1 MQARA
6 GAPDIDPAP
15 AGRHDLPVLRQEIGN
30 QAMKRPVVGVIGT
43 AYRVEDRFATQL
55 VGERNLRAVAEVAGA
70 LPLMFAGTPDITDIG
85 ALLDA
90 VDGVVLT
97 GARAN
102 VHPTH
107 FRAEADARHEPY
119 DLHRD
124 DLALALSEVCV
135 ARGIPLFGICRGLQ
149 EMNVA
154 FGGSL
159 HPEIRELPGRMNHR
173 MPRLETGEIHPDP
186 NVVFADRHEVSLV
199 PGGTFARLLGCET
212 IRVNSLHGQGILE
225 PGKRVVV
232 EGVAEDGTI
241 EAIRIADAPGFALG
255 VQWHAEYDPQR
266 NPINRALFQAF
277 GEALLAGKRQG

>member
-1 MQARA
+1 MLIRRLQAGMIRA
-6 GAPDIDPAP
+6 NNC
-15 AGRHDLPVLRQEIGN
+15 EIGFW
-30 QAMKRPVVGVIGT
+30 AMRRPVVGVIGN
-43 AYRVEDRFATQL
+43 AYRIENRFATQM

-70 LPLMFAGTPDITDIG
+70 LPLMFAGTPDITDVG

-102 VHPTH
+102 VHPTR
-107 FRAEADARHEPY
+107 FRTEPDPRHEPY
-119 DLHRD
+119 DIHRD
-124 DLALALSEVCV
+124 DLALALSEICV

-173 MPRLETGEIHPDP
+173 MPRLENGEIHPDP
-186 NVVFADRHEVSLV
+186 DVIFADRHDVSLV
-199 PGGTFARLLGCET
+199 PDGAFALILGCET

-255 VQWHAEYDPQR
+255 VQWHAEYDPQE
-266 NPINRALFQAF
+266 NPINRALFRAF
-277 GEALLAGKRQG
+277 GDALLERTRAA

>member
-1 MQARA
+1 
-6 GAPDIDPAP
+6 
-15 AGRHDLPVLRQEIGN
+15 
-30 QAMKRPVVGVIGT
+30 MKRPVVGVIGN
-43 AYRVEDRFATQL
+43 AHRIENRFTVQM

-70 LPLMFAGTPDITDIG
+70 LPLMFAAAPEITDIG
-85 ALLDA
+85 ALLDV

-102 VHPTH
+102 VHPTR
-107 FRAEADARHEPY
+107 FGTEPDPKHEPY
-119 DLHRD
+119 DIARD
-124 DLALALSEVCV
+124 DLALSLTEACV
-135 ARGIPLFGICRGLQ
+135 ARGVPLFGICRGLQ

-173 MPRLETGEIHPDP
+173 MPRLESGEIHPDHK
-186 NVVFADRHEVSLV
+186 VIFADRHDVALV
-199 PGGTFARLLGCET
+199 PGGAFATLLGCET

-266 NPINRALFQAF
+266 NPINRKLFQAF
-277 GEALLAGKRQG
+277 GAALAAQQRHQKV

>member
-1 MQARA
+1 MR
-6 GAPDIDPAP
+6 
-15 AGRHDLPVLRQEIGN
+15 
-30 QAMKRPVVGVIGT
+30 RPVVGVIGNE
-43 AYRVEDRFATQL
+43 YYIEGRYLTQM

-70 LPLMFAGTPDITDIG
+70 LPLMFAGSPDITDIG

-102 VHPTH
+102 VHPTR
-107 FRAEADARHEPY
+107 FGTEPDSRHEPY
-119 DLHRD
+119 DIRRD
-124 DLALALSEVCV
+124 DLALALSEACV
-135 ARGIPLFGICRGLQ
+135 ARGVPLFGICRGLQ

-173 MPRLETGEIHPDP
+173 MPRLESGEIHPDP
-186 NVVFADRHEVSLV
+186 NVVFADRHDVSLV
-199 PGGTFARLLGCET
+199 PGGAFARLLGRET
-212 IRVNSLHGQGILE
+212 IRVNSLHGQGILK
-225 PGKRVVV
+225 PGERVVV
-232 EGVAEDGTI
+232 EGTAEDGTI

-266 NPINRALFQAF
+266 NPINRKLFQAF
-277 GEALLAGKRQG
+277 GKALSARKRQG